1 MLLALLGRS
10 RPPTGLGPDP
20 YGTWRYRHHL
30 IGDMS
35 RAVGFDKM

>member
-1 MLLALLGRS
+1 MLLALPGRS

-20 YGTWRYRHHL
+20 YGTWRYWHHL
-30 IGDMS
+30 TGDIS

>member
-1 MLLALLGRS
+1 MLLELLGRS
-10 RPPTGLGPDP
+10 GSTTGLSPDP

-30 IGDMS
+30 TGDIS